1 MSDDPTMSEM
11 PPAENNESFDSAA
24 SDCTETNSEDRPSDG
39 CGGCD
44 NYDRYDCCG
53 GDDESDSDY

>member
-1 MSDDPTMSEM
+1 MSEM

-24 SDCTETNSEDRPSDG
+24 SDCTGTNSEDRPSDG

-44 NYDRYDCCG
+44 NYDRYYCCG